1 MIYLHYLSKQLL
13 YLQSTIS
20 NVKES
25 ADIITDLISSQNEEI
40 VEYSTK

>member
-13 YLQSTIS
+13 YLPTIS

-25 ADIITDLISSQNEEI
+25 VDINTDLISSQNEEI